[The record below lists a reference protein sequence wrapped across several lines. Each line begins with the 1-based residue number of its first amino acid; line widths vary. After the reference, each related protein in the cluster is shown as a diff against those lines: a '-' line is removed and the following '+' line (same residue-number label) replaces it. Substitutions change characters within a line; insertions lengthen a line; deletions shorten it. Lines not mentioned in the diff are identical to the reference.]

1 MSSEWV
7 LVVTQGGSGT
17 QAILILS
24 YNWDLWMPEP
34 SISNRPS
41 HMLRELS
48 AGEAGRTEQDW
59 ELDSEHRRESLAG
72 TLSRDDLRQA
82 HLRVVRGKLYRLRY
96 FNLELFGS
104 WSGQCSALKTAIVY
118 RNLLQIWL
126 KLKANE
132 CDYADTINMTEKK
145 KKLKRQQNPHK
156 LAFSWKAVVCHL
168 KPWER
173 FEWCSDSFIC

>member
-17 QAILILS
+17 LAILILS
-24 YNWDLWMPEP
+24 YNRDLWMPEP

-59 ELDSEHRRESLAG
+59 ELDSEHRRESLTG
-72 TLSRDDLRQA
+72 TLRRDDLRQA
-82 HLRVVRGKLYRLRY
+82 HLRTVRGKLYRLRY
-96 FNLELFGS
+96 FNLELFWS

-145 KKLKRQQNPHK
+145 KK
-156 LAFSWKAVVCHL
+156 S
-168 KPWER
+168 
-173 FEWCSDSFIC
+173 